1 MYKILVVEDE
11 DIIRKGLVYMVDWT
25 KLNCIVAGEARDGIE
40 GLKKIR
46 ELKPDIVITDI
57 RMPFMDGI
65 QMLEKSRSELDYET
79 IIISG
84 YSEFE
89 YAKKAITFGVTD
101 YLLKPID
108 FEELNDAINK
118 ITRKLGD
125 KKKAKAKIQ
134 SQNEINLY
142 EKVLNIKHYNSVGN
156 KSKHV
161 EQMIDYI
168 ENNYNNKISLN
179 DLCDEM
185 ELSSVYLN
193 NLFKHETNYTFNDFL
208 NRYRILISIQLLKDG
223 KLMIYEIAENVGF
236 QDYKYF
242 SIVFK
247 KYIGASPTVFLESLS

>member
-1 MYKILVVEDE
+1 MYRVLVVEDE

-25 KLNCIVAGEARDGIE
+25 KLNCIVAGEARDGVE

-65 QMLEKSRSELDYET
+65 QMLEKSKDELKYES
-79 IIISG
+79 IIVSG

-108 FEELNDAINK
+108 FEELDNSINK
-118 ITRKLGD
+118 TTKKLEN
-125 KKKAKAKIQ
+125 KKKAKANIQ
-134 SQNEINLY
+134 SQNEMRIY
-142 EKVLNIKHYNSVGN
+142 ERVLNIRHYDSI
-156 KSKHV
+156 KSKSKYV
-161 EQMIDYI
+161 EQIIDYI
-168 ENNYNNKISLN
+168 ENNYNKKISLN
-179 DLCDEM
+179 DLCVEM

-193 NLFKHETNYTFNDFL
+193 NLFKQETNYTFNDFL
-208 NRYRILISIQLLKDG
+208 NRYRILMSIQLLKDG
-223 KLMIYEIAENVGF
+223 KLMIYEIAENIGF

-242 SIVFK
+242 SSVFK
-247 KYIGASPTVFLESLS
+247 KYIGTSPTFFLESLS